1 MLVTMLVLFG
11 DIWLVGLLAERHDN
25 SEPTLDNEE
34 LLPGTDPFSPPDD
47 PHTEVEQD
55 DDDDDTM
62 PTNNMSSLDKS
73 LQVTMV
79 TVIIMYLIV
88 TAVGNTGLTGTT
100 QSYLS
105 YGGQEFGS

>member
-1 MLVTMLVLFG
+1 ML
-11 DIWLVGLLAERHDN
+11 GLLAERHDN

-47 PHTEVEQD
+47 PHAEVEQD
-55 DDDDDTM
+55 DDDDAM
-62 PTNNMSSLDKS
+62 PTTNMSSLDKS

-79 TVIIMYLIV
+79 TVIVLYLIV
-88 TAVGNTGLTGTT
+88 TAAGHTGLTDAT

-105 YGGQEFGS
+105 YGGQEFGC